1 MTRRFLRVTFT
12 ALALFLTVAGSVNLR
27 QVNAVSCEEVCP
39 SAGYPNV
46 CGTIYYPDGTYAN
59 CYGE

>member
-1 MTRRFLRVTFT
+1 MTRRFLRVSFA

-27 QVNAVSCEEVCP
+27 QVNGASCETVCP
-39 SAGYPNV
+39 SRGSV
-46 CGTIYYPDGTYAN
+46 ICGTIYYPDGTHAD